1 MDQEYINGL
10 KTYFIGA
17 VVDKEK
23 KRLKAQMNLIQDQ
36 HALKHGCRAF
46 LLDGKVV
53 WNGDVGAARIKG
65 KKPLDPEHQ
74 DEARKLVNKINKIT
88 ADTQRLTNFFGVI
101 QQRCHDLQD
110 YRDIFPDMVVERMAP
125 HEITGIPRTREPGY
139 AFTSPAKKKLYQDGM
154 DIVYHYLVNQL
165 VF

>member
-1 MDQEYINGL
+1 MDQESIKCL

-17 VVDKEK
+17 VVDKERN
-23 KRLKAQMNLIQDQ
+23 RLKNLMNQIQDA

-46 LLDGKVV
+46 LLDGKPV
-53 WNGDVGAARIKG
+53 WNGDVAAARVKD

-74 DEARKLVNKINKIT
+74 DEARKLVNKTNKIT
-88 ADTQRLTNFFGVI
+88 TDIQRLTNFFGTI
-101 QQRCHDLQD
+101 QQRCYDLQD

-125 HEITGIPRTREPGY
+125 HEITGISRTREPGY

-154 DIVYHYLVNQL
+154 NIVYHYLVNQL